1 MLEFIVAMLSCLIA
15 ILLVTT
21 SGISGKEDS
30 VFERILK
37 SRPFSQHQLFDYVG
51 VLGDISEYSENYLK
65 HIRERFS
72 IEAVILAL
80 PSTGNEETSK
90 KVAEKILRPPNGE
103 MWIMLLER

>member
-1 MLEFIVAMLSCLIA
+1 MPKSMVAILSCLIA

-21 SGISGKEDS
+21 PGISGSEDFD
-30 VFERILK
+30 FERILK

-65 HIRERFS
+65 HIRELFS

-80 PSTGNEETSK
+80 PSIGSEETLK
-90 KVAEKILRPPNGE
+90 KVAKKILQSPNGE
-103 MWIMLLER
+103 MGIMLL